1 MTTAM
6 KTGAEILIQGL
17 LDEGTEHIFGYP
29 GGAIIPTYDV
39 LYDAPLKHILA
50 RHEQGAA
57 HAADG
62 YARATGRVGV
72 CVATSGPGA
81 TNIVTG
87 LSTAYMDSVPM
98 VAITGQVPVPMI
110 GSDSFQEAD
119 IYGISIPI
127 TKYNYLVKDV
137 RNLQEII
144 KEAFYIAR
152 TGRPGP
158 VLIDLPKDIQLA
170 RTKLKKLGPVR
181 LPGHRPIIPKGH
193 PKQLEAIA
201 LALKKARRPV
211 IYAGGGVVL
220 SGASD
225 ELITFSRS
233 TQIPVTTTLM
243 GKGIY
248 SERDPLSL
256 GMLGMH
262 GTKYANHAIHESD
275 LILAMG
281 VRFDDRVAG
290 NIKEFAPLAK
300 IIHIDIDAAE
310 IGKRIP
316 VDIPVVGDVK
326 AILQSLN
333 ERVSVP
339 ARKRWLGYIERLKRN
354 HPLTYKTD
362 GTLKPQHIIRT
373 LSDMTKGEI
382 IVTTDVGQH
391 QMWAALYYLT
401 TAPRRFLTSGGSG
414 TMGYGFPAAIGASVG
429 RSDLPVVALC
439 GDGSFQMCIQELATV
454 RMHNLPVKIFIF
466 NNGCLGMVRQWQQM
480 FQQSRYSHTCFDYN
494 PDFCKIADGYDIPAM
509 CITDPDRVPKAIDA
523 ALNSEGPM
531 LVDFRVAQE
540 ENVIPM
546 IPPGGGQTE
555 FIGEEDNN
563 A

>member
-1 MTTAM
+1 MTSAM
-6 KTGAEILIQGL
+6 KTGAEILIQAL
-17 LDEGTEHIFGYP
+17 IDEGTAHIFGYP

-72 CVATSGPGA
+72 CLATSGPGA
-81 TNIVTG
+81 TNLVTG

-119 IYGISIPI
+119 IYGISIPV

-137 RNLQEII
+137 EKLQETI
-144 KEAFYIAR
+144 KEAFYIAG

-158 VLIDLPKDIQLA
+158 VLIDFPKDIQLA
-170 RTKLKKLGPVR
+170 RTRIKKLGPVR
-181 LPGHRPIIPKGH
+181 LPGDRDAAPRASAG
-193 PKQLEAIA
+193 QVEAIIE
-201 LALKKARRPV
+201 ALKQARRPV
-211 IYAGGGVVL
+211 IYAGGGVVC
-220 SGASD
+220 SGASA
-225 ELITFSRS
+225 ELSRFSELTR
-233 TQIPVTTTLM
+233 IPVTTTLM

-248 SERDPLSL
+248 SERDSLSL

-262 GTKYANHAIHESD
+262 GTKYANFAIHESD

-300 IIHIDIDAAE
+300 IVHIDIDAAE
-310 IGKRIP
+310 IGKRVA
-316 VDIPVVGDVK
+316 VDIPVVADIRSVLT
-326 AILQSLN
+326 ALN
-333 ERVSVP
+333 EKVQVP
-339 ARKRWLGYIERLKRN
+339 IRKRWLAHLARLKKE
-354 HPLTYKTD
+354 HPLSFRDD
-362 GTLKPQHIIRT
+362 GALKPQFIIQT
-373 LSDMTKGEI
+373 LSEMTQGEL

-391 QMWAALYYLT
+391 QMWAALYYLAT
-401 TAPRRFLTSGGSG
+401 SPRRFITSGGSG
-414 TMGYGFPAAIGASVG
+414 TMGFGFPAAIGASVG
-429 RSDLPVVALC
+429 RTELPVVALC

-454 RMHNLPVKIFIF
+454 RMYNLPVKIFIL
-466 NNGCLGMVRQWQQM
+466 NNSCLGMVRQWQQI
-480 FQQSRYSHTCFDYN
+480 FQNSRYSFTCFDYN
-494 PDFCKIADGYDIPAM
+494 PDFCKVAEGYGIPSL
-509 CITDPDRVPKAIDA
+509 RVTEPAQVKKAIDR
-523 ALNSEGPM
+523 ALKSDGPM
-531 LVDFRVAQE
+531 LIDFRVVQE

-546 IPPGGGQTE
+546 IPPGGGQTQ
-555 FIGEEDNN
+555 FIGE
-563 A
+563 